1 MSNIIL
7 HIFICSNIFK
17 WLLCQRTHQDFTW
30 KRTLIKLPFGHKMA
44 SVINLKKII
53 FLCQATSLFCS
64 KLKWKYFFGQ
74 TCRSGLFSLIFVIPR
89 LPEDLWL
96 SRRPWPETARL
107 SSEYGPQVWITILS
121 LSLSASLLP
130 LLRSKQSH
138 QMMINFGKI
147 ISFFCKASD
156 IFFQQPRMTTTS
168 HRYVAFLRV
177 GHSRPLFIYFRLF
190 KRVDSKKVKKYSI

>member
-1 MSNIIL
+1 MSSNLSFLFKIEME
-7 HIFICSNIFK
+7 IFFWPNMSVGAFLPHFCYSAAAGRFMTVAAAVAGDCSAQLRI
-17 WLLCQRTHQDFTW
+17 W
-30 KRTLIKLPFGHKMA
+30 
-44 SVINLKKII
+44 
-53 FLCQATSLFCS
+53 TS
-64 KLKWKYFFGQ
+64 
-74 TCRSGLFSLIFVIPR
+74 SLNHHS
-89 LPEDLWL
+89 L
-96 SRRPWPETARL
+96 S
-107 SSEYGPQVWITILS
+107 LS

>member
-1 MSNIIL
+1 MAKHVGRGFSPS
-7 HIFICSNIFK
+7 F
-17 WLLCQRTHQDFTW
+17 LLFRGGRKIYDCRGGRGRRLLGSAQNMDLKFES
-30 KRTLIKLPFGHKMA
+30 PF
-44 SVINLKKII
+44 S
-53 FLCQATSLFCS
+53 
-64 KLKWKYFFGQ
+64 
-74 TCRSGLFSLIFVIPR
+74 
-89 LPEDLWL
+89 
-96 SRRPWPETARL
+96 
-107 SSEYGPQVWITILS
+107 LS